1 MESATVTR
9 PTRHTRLQIAT
20 KEPVQFIDITDEA
33 TRVVCEAGLRTG
45 IVNVQSLHTTV
56 AIILNEHEP
65 LLLGDFA
72 ALLERTA
79 PLGIPYYHDNL
90 DVRTVN
96 VGPSERFNGHAHCRA
111 LLLGSSVCLNVV
123 DGELQLGRWQRL
135 LMIELDGP
143 QPRELSIVVSGDCRA

>member
-1 MESATVTR
+1 MELATVTR
-9 PTRHTRLQIAT
+9 PKPYTRLRITTAQ
-20 KEPVQFIDITDEA
+20 PVQFIDITDEA
-33 TRVVCEAGLRTG
+33 SRVVGESGVRTG
-45 IVNVQSLHTTV
+45 IINVQSLHTTV

-79 PLGIPYYHDNL
+79 PLGIAYYHDNL

-96 VGPSERFNGHAHCRA
+96 VGPGERFNGHAHCRA

-143 QPRELSIVVSGDCRA
+143 QARDVSIVVAGDIRQ